1 MKSGSNLEKVLTN
14 GTFAVT
20 GELGPPK
27 GADVSVVERKANLLR
42 GNVDAI
48 NVTDNQTAIVRMS
61 SIAVG
66 AILKQMGLE
75 PTMQMVVR
83 DRNRIAIQSDIFGAY
98 ALGIRNILCLSG
110 DHQKFGNHP
119 TAKNVF
125 DLDSIQLIQAVK
137 KMRDEH
143 KVLGGDEIEGVPAMF
158 IGAAE
163 NPFAD
168 PFEYRVIRL
177 AKKVA
182 AGVDFI
188 QTQCIYDMD
197 KFERFMQMVR
207 ERGLHQKVHILAGV
221 TPLKSV
227 GMARYMK
234 DKVAGMEVPDEIINR
249 MKSAGKEKAKE
260 EGLNICVEQIKK
272 LRQIEGVHGIHLMA
286 IEWEEKVH
294 EIVERA
300 GLLPRPEAK

>member
-1 MKSGSNLEKVLTN
+1 MKAGSNLEKVLTN

-125 DLDSIQLIQAVK
+125 DLDSIQLIQTVK

-300 GLLPRPEAK
+300 GLLPRPQVS

>member
-1 MKSGSNLEKVLTN
+1 V
-14 GTFAVT
+14 AII
-20 GELGPPK
+20 
-27 GADVSVVERKANLLR
+27 ERKAKLLK

-61 SIAVG
+61 SIAVS
-66 AILKQMGLE
+66 ALLKQMGLE
-75 PTMQMVVR
+75 PTMQMVCR
-83 DRNRIAIQSDIFGAY
+83 DRNRIAMQSDIFGAY

-125 DLDSIQLIQAVK
+125 DLDSIQLIQTVK

-143 KVLGGDEIEGVPAMF
+143 KVLSGDEIEGVPQMF
-158 IGAAE
+158 IGAAA

-168 PFEYRVIRL
+168 PFEFRVIRL
-177 AKKVA
+177 AKKAA

-197 KFERFMQMVR
+197 KFERFMQMACD
-207 ERGLHQKVHILAGV
+207 RGLHEKIFILAGV

-234 DKVAGMEVPDEIINR
+234 EKVAGMEVPDEIINR
-249 MKSAGKEKAKE
+249 MKAAGKEKAKE
-260 EGLNICVEQIKK
+260 EGLKICVEQIQRLKS
-272 LRQIEGVHGIHLMA
+272 IPGVHGIHLMA
-286 IEWEEKVH
+286 IEWEEVVH
-294 EIVERA
+294 EIIERA
-300 GLLPRPEAK
+300 GLLPRPQP

>member
-1 MKSGSNLEKVLTN
+1 MKAGSKLERILSG
-14 GTFAVT
+14 GGFAVT

-27 GADVSVVERKANLLR
+27 GADVSVIERKANLLR

-48 NVTDNQTAIVRMS
+48 NITDNQTAIVRMS

-66 AILKQMGLE
+66 AILHRMGLE
-75 PTMQMVVR
+75 PNMQMVAR

-110 DHQKFGNHP
+110 DNQKFGNHP

-125 DLDSIQLIQAVK
+125 DLDSIKLIQTVK
-137 KMRDEH
+137 QMRDEH
-143 KVLGGDEIEGVPAMF
+143 KVLGGDEIEGPPQMF
-158 IGAAE
+158 IGAAA

-182 AGVDFI
+182 AGADFI

-207 ERGLHQKVHILAGV
+207 DRGLDKKVHILAGV
-221 TPLKSV
+221 THLKSV
-227 GMARYMK
+227 GMARYIK
-234 DKVAGMEVPDEIINR
+234 ENVAGMEVPDGIIDR
-249 MKSAGKEKAKE
+249 LKKAGKEKAKE
-260 EGLNICVEQIKK
+260 EGLNICVEQIKR

-286 IEWEEKVH
+286 IEWEDAVH
-294 EIVERA
+294 TIVERA
-300 GLLPRPEAK
+300 GLLPRPEV

>member
-1 MKSGSNLEKVLTN
+1 MKAGSKLEKILSS
-14 GTFAVT
+14 GAFAVT

-27 GADVSVVERKANLLR
+27 GTDVSVIERKANLLK
-42 GNVDAI
+42 GNVDAV

-61 SIAVG
+61 SIAVS
-66 AILKQMGLE
+66 AILVRMGLE
-75 PTMQMVVR
+75 PNMQMVCR
-83 DRNRIAIQSDIFGAY
+83 DRNRIAMQSDIFGAY

-125 DLDSIQLIQAVK
+125 DLDSIQFIQTVK
-137 KMRDEH
+137 HMRDEH
-143 KVLGGDEIEGVPAMF
+143 KVLGGDEIEGPPQMF
-158 IGAAE
+158 IGAAA

-182 AGVDFI
+182 AGADFI
-188 QTQCIYDMD
+188 QTQCIYDMG

-207 ERGLHQKVHILAGV
+207 DRGLHKKVHILAGV

-234 DKVAGMEVPDEIINR
+234 DKVAGMEVPDEIIDR
-249 MKSAGKEKAKE
+249 MKKAGKEKAKE
-260 EGLNICVEQIKK
+260 EGLNICVEQIQR
-272 LRQIEGVHGIHLMA
+272 LRKVEGVHGIHLMA
-286 IEWEEKVH
+286 IEWEDVVH
-294 EIVERA
+294 NIVDRA
-300 GLLPRPEAK
+300 GLLPRPEV